1 MKLSAL
7 CCVTA
12 FTFSTFSFAEV
23 FHCEN
28 LDGSKSF
35 QDQPCKE
42 TTIKTEQKAEVSNS
56 MPEHDSNVK
65 NNSVIM
71 THAQLIG
78 TWTDLIGKDTI
89 PFRNIWKF
97 TSNIFYGQ
105 KATGLTE
112 RNKYTFKDNKI
123 TINIDNDIILSKGTV
138 ITLEIVA
145 FDGETITF
153 SDDSHTKHLY
163 KLR

>member
-1 MKLSAL
+1 MKLSVL
-7 CCVTA
+7 CCATA

-35 QDQPCKE
+35 QDQPCKIK
-42 TTIKTEQKAEVSNS
+42 TIKTEQKAEVSNS
-56 MPEHDSNVK
+56 MPVHESSVK
-65 NNSVIM
+65 GSGVII

-78 TWTDLIGKDTI
+78 TWTDLIGKDTM

-97 TSNIFYGQ
+97 TSSNFYGQ

-112 RNKYTFKDNKI
+112 NNKYTFKDNKI
-123 TINIDNDIILSKGTV
+123 TMHIDNDIILSKGTV
-138 ITLEIVA
+138 ITLEVVA
-145 FDGETITF
+145 FDGKTITF
-153 SDDSHTKHLY
+153 SDDSHTKYLY
-163 KLR
+163 KLL